1 MKAYR
6 PSEVV
11 VNNTLF
17 IDKTENAVGINTMT
31 PKYNLDV
38 VGKINCSDDLI
49 VGGNITATSI
59 TATGFNIIPPGCLM
73 MYPSITAPSGWLS
86 CDGSAV
92 SRATYSALFAIIGT
106 KYGAG
111 DGSTTFNL
119 PDMRGR
125 TPIGIGT
132 GTGLTGRILGQTGG
146 AETHTLT
153 TSQMPSHTHTGTT
166 NSDGGHT
173 HGVND
178 PTHVHTYV
186 IRRWS
191 DNNDHN
197 DGSMPS
203 ASDNPN
209 NDNNSFVNTAGAYT
223 GISIQYV
230 GGHTHKFTTAL
241 EGGGGS
247 HNNMQPF
254 LVVNYIIKT

>member
-31 PKYNLDV
+31 PKANLDV
-38 VGKINCSDDLI
+38 IGKIQCSDDLI
-49 VGGNITATSI
+49 VGGNITATNI
-59 TATGFNIIPPGCLM
+59 TATAINIIPPGCLM
-73 MYPSITAPSGWLS
+73 MYPSTTAPIGWLS

-106 KYGAG
+106 TYGPG
-111 DGSTTFNL
+111 NSSTTFNL

-125 TPIGIGT
+125 TPIGTGT
-132 GTGLTGRILGQTGG
+132 GTGLTGRNLGQTGG

-153 TSQMPSHTHTGTT
+153 TSQMPSHSH
-166 NSDGGHT
+166 
-173 HGVND
+173 
-178 PTHVHTYV
+178 
-186 IRRWS
+186 
-191 DNNDHN
+191 
-197 DGSMPS
+197 S
-203 ASDNPN
+203 ASI
-209 NDNNSFVNTAGAYT
+209 NTAGNHSHFYTDFGHSHRYADATPGGGGLAAADGGNGNRGIYDRHLSTDLSYT
-223 GISIQYV
+223 GISINSS
-230 GGHTHKFTTAL
+230 GDHTHTVTINS
-241 EGGGGS
+241 EGSGAS

>member
-31 PKYNLDV
+31 PKANLDV
-38 VGKINCSDDLI
+38 VGKIQCSDDLI

-73 MYPSITAPSGWLS
+73 MYPSNTPPSGWLL
-86 CDGSAV
+86 CNGSAV
-92 SRATYSALFAIIGT
+92 SRLTYSALFAIIGT
-106 KYGAG
+106 TYGTG
-111 DGSTTFNL
+111 DGSTTFHL

-125 TPIGIGT
+125 TPIGTGT
-132 GTGLTGRILGQTGG
+132 GTGLTARNLGQTGG

-153 TSQMPSHTHTGTT
+153 TSEMPSHTHSATT
-166 NSDGGHT
+166 NGAGSHT
-173 HGVND
+173 HGIYD
-178 PTHVHTYV
+178 PGHSHMYQKPQSQNLGFGQQGNVTDGMQTY
-186 IRRWS
+186 S
-191 DNNDHN
+191 
-197 DGSMPS
+197 
-203 ASDNPN
+203 
-209 NDNNSFVNTAGAYT
+209 TTGAFT
-223 GISIQYV
+223 GIIINAS
-230 GGHTHKFTTAL
+230 GDHSHTVTVNSQ
-241 EGGGGS
+241 GSGGS